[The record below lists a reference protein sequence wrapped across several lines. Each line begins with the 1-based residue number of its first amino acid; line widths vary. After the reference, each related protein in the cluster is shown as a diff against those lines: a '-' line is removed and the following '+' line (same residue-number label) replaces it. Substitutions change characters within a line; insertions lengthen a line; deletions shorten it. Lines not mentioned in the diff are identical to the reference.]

1 MTARDPRTVLRE
13 AGLRPKKSF
22 GQNFLVSESIA
33 RAVARACVPDDEIGR
48 ARVVEIGA
56 GTGALTLLLAERA
69 STVTAIE
76 RDRDLV
82 PVLERALEG
91 TRVRVVE
98 EDAQTVDLLALLG
111 DADARSPRVLCGNL
125 PYAITGPLLRRA
137 VEGASGLERVVF
149 MVQDEVA
156 QRLTASPGTKQWGG
170 LTVFVRAAFDARRL
184 LRAAPG
190 AFHPP
195 PGVTSAVVQLLPANP
210 PRARETERFRTLV
223 RRAFE
228 ARRKTLRN
236 AWAGLAGDAAAL
248 QRAAERAG
256 VSLDARG
263 ETLDVEAFAQMAD
276 ELDAAAPEAP
286 PDEGFE
292 GSSPAPLQQD

>member
-1 MTARDPRTVLRE
+1 VTGRDPRTLLRE

-22 GQNFLVSESIA
+22 GQNFLVSDSIA
-33 RAVARACVPDDEIGR
+33 RAIAHACVADDEIGR

-56 GTGALTLLLAERA
+56 GTGVLTLLLAERA
-69 STVTAIE
+69 AEVIAIE

-82 PVLERALEG
+82 PLLAHALEG
-91 TRVRVVE
+91 TRARALE
-98 EDAQTVDLLALLG
+98 GDAQSVDLSVLLG
-111 DADARSPRVLCGNL
+111 DADPLSPRVLCGNL
-125 PYAITGPLLRRA
+125 PYSITGPLLRRA
-137 VEGASGLERVVF
+137 VEHVHGLERAVF

-170 LTVFVRAAFDARRL
+170 LTVFVQAAFDTRRI

-195 PGVTSAVVQLLPANP
+195 PEVTSAVVQLTPAAP
-210 PRARETERFRTLV
+210 PRAEETERFRTLV

-236 AWAGLAGDAAAL
+236 AWVGLAGDAAAL
-248 QRAAERAG
+248 QRAAAEAG
-256 VSLDARG
+256 ISLDARG
-263 ETLDVEAFAQMAD
+263 ETLEVEAFARMARA
-276 ELDAAAPEAP
+276 LD
-286 PDEGFE
+286 D
-292 GSSPAPLQQD
+292 Q